1 MTPRAT
7 LRWFGITAFVLA
19 VAGSATAQTNG
30 SGTGTAPL
38 PPPDGQVVFVNN
50 ANLSPQQMIA
60 AANAALSQMQGAS
73 GTVGRQLQQARQ
85 SRDVVKTLCLND
97 KLSQIDVTTRSAQDR
112 FSQLQAAIT
121 RGDIEGAH
129 HHFSILT
136 AHQQHSQQIS
146 SEANQC
152 VGEELAFVGQ
162 TTVDTQVY
170 DGIVDAYEDPATGVI
185 VLVPVPPS
193 AVSPTK

>member
-1 MTPRAT
+1 VTPRAT

-97 KLSQIDVTTRSAQDR
+97 KL
-112 FSQLQAAIT
+112 
-121 RGDIEGAH
+121 
-129 HHFSILT
+129 
-136 AHQQHSQQIS
+136 
-146 SEANQC
+146 
-152 VGEELAFVGQ
+152 
-162 TTVDTQVY
+162 
-170 DGIVDAYEDPATGVI
+170 
-185 VLVPVPPS
+185 
-193 AVSPTK
+193 